1 MTVFSQ
7 QEVTSTERQHLDD
20 DAHGMEHPMIPSMA
34 SVKLDTNHKTK
45 IIQVAA

>member
-1 MTVFSQ
+1 MTVFSKQ
-7 QEVTSTERQHLDD
+7 KVTSTVRKHLED
-20 DAHGMEHPMIPSMA
+20 DACGVENSVIPSMA